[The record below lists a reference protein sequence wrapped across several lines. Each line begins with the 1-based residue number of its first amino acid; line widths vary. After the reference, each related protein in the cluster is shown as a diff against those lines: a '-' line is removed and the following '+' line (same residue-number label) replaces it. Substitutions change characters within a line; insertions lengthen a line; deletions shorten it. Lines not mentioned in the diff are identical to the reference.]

1 MKPGVTVLQ
10 GMTPDQLLETH
21 SVSQA
26 EVMAA
31 QLSKEVDR
39 KREELRVMV
48 GERYRDLIQAADT
61 IHTMRQ
67 CSSSV
72 IQSVSTMQG
81 SCESVQQHKL
91 QSAGRAT
98 DTAAVT
104 NANAPYLAVAASIK
118 LLTVLPEQIWSA
130 VEAGQWSVAAELY
143 LVSQHVY
150 VALQADQG
158 AGVTHDKVAR
168 WFPVI
173 ARQWDVLQQLHTS
186 LVSSCRAQLLQDQLS
201 VETAADSLRRGVGNR
216 GRTRCIRLE
225 AMKIFAFISILMLF
239 FVI

>member
-21 SVSQA
+21 TVSQA

-81 SCESVQQHKL
+81 SCEAVQQHKL
-91 QSAGRAT
+91 QTAGRVS
-98 DTAAVT
+98 DTAAVA

-130 VEAGQWSVAAELY
+130 VEGGQDSGQWQQSCTWCP
-143 LVSQHVY
+143 SMCTY

-158 AGVTHDKVAR
+158 GGVTHDKVSR

-173 ARQWDVLQQLHTS
+173 ARQWDMDVIQQLHSS
-186 LVSSCRAQLLQDQLS
+186 LVTSCHATLLQDQLS
-201 VETAADSLRRGVGNR
+201 VEAAADSWL
-216 GRTRCIRLE
+216 
-225 AMKIFAFISILMLF
+225 
-239 FVI
+239 